1 MSFFHLVFLVVSP
14 GEAGR
19 SHHVYFYPRSF
30 PPGRLVDL
38 HGGSRGLSP
47 SFGLDWLFWLL
58 IVHSFLFDDN
68 FFNGNG
74 RCGRNVPVRS
84 RYLSVDPFF

>member
-1 MSFFHLVFLVVSP
+1 MVFLVVSP
-14 GEAGR
+14 GVAGR
-19 SHHVYFYPRSF
+19 SHHVYFDPRSLS
-30 PPGRLVDL
+30 PGWLLDL

-47 SFGLDWLFWLL
+47 SFCLAGLFWLL